1 MTSRLYTKPLAMIAC
16 GDRNWTDKDK
26 IIETLV
32 DYDPDILIEGE
43 ARGAD
48 KLSRIVAEEEL
59 GLCVEDGTIEP
70 FSADWNQFR
79 KAAGPIRNRAQ
90 LKRLLELRDEGYEIA
105 VVAFHEDIENSKGT
119 KDMVTISE
127 KAGVEVE
134 IVD

>member
-1 MTSRLYTKPLAMIAC
+1 MIAC
-16 GDRNWTDKDK
+16 GDRNWTDKEK
-26 IIETLV
+26 IRETLI
-32 DYDPDILIEGE
+32 DYGPDILIEGE

-48 KLSRIVAEEEL
+48 KLSRIVAEEDL
-59 GLCVEDGTIEP
+59 GLSVEDGTIEP
-70 FSADWNQFR
+70 FPADWNQYR

-90 LKRLLELRDEGYEIA
+90 LKRLLEYQDEGYEII